1 MNYSEIPTS
10 WNNGEIEKMEMMNR
24 ETKAVAD
31 VACEHFSADGLSDFL
46 ERYDDQNKAV
56 KELAGLIK
64 GFYEHDLHYV
74 ADDGFKIATEV
85 LRVVLELV
93 DFEAVAK
100 YCIDT
105 YLGFDEN

>member
-1 MNYSEIPTS
+1 MTI
-10 WNNGEIEKMEMMNR
+10 MNR

-31 VACEHFSADGLSDFL
+31 VACEHFSAYALSNFL

-56 KELAGLIK
+56 KELAVLIK

-93 DFEAVAK
+93 DFEAAAR
-100 YCIDT
+100 YCIDV
-105 YLGFDEN
+105 YLGFDEK

>member
-1 MNYSEIPTS
+1 
-10 WNNGEIEKMEMMNR
+10 MMNR
-24 ETKAVAD
+24 ETKAVAN
-31 VACEHFSADGLSDFL
+31 VACERFVYNNDIIGNFL

-93 DFEAVAK
+93 DFEAAAR
-100 YCIDT
+100 YCIDV
-105 YLGFDEN
+105 YLSFDEK

>member
-1 MNYSEIPTS
+1 
-10 WNNGEIEKMEMMNR
+10 MMNR

-64 GFYEHDLHYV
+64 GFYEHDLH
-74 ADDGFKIATEV
+74 
-85 LRVVLELV
+85 
-93 DFEAVAK
+93 
-100 YCIDT
+100 
-105 YLGFDEN
+105 

>member
-1 MNYSEIPTS
+1 MTT
-10 WNNGEIEKMEMMNR
+10 MNR

-31 VACEHFSADGLSDFL
+31 VACEHFSADTLSDFI

-85 LRVVLELV
+85 LRVALKLV
-93 DFEAVAK
+93 DFEAAAR
-100 YCIDT
+100 YCIDV

>member
-1 MNYSEIPTS
+1 MTT
-10 WNNGEIEKMEMMNR
+10 MNR

-31 VACEHFSADGLSDFL
+31 VACEHFVYNSNDLIGNFL

-85 LRVVLELV
+85 LRVVLKLV
-93 DFEAVAK
+93 DFDAAAK

>member
-1 MNYSEIPTS
+1 MT
-10 WNNGEIEKMEMMNR
+10 MMNR

-31 VACEHFSADGLSDFL
+31 VACERFVYNSNDIIGNFL
-46 ERYDDQNKAV
+46 ERYDDHNKAA

-93 DFEAVAK
+93 DFEAAAR
-100 YCIDT
+100 YCIDA
-105 YLGFDEN
+105 YLDFDEK

>member
-1 MNYSEIPTS
+1 MTT
-10 WNNGEIEKMEMMNR
+10 MNR

-31 VACEHFSADGLSDFL
+31 VACEHFSVDALSDFL

-85 LRVVLELV
+85 LRVVLKLV
-93 DFEAVAK
+93 DFNATAK

-105 YLGFDEN
+105 YLGFNEN

>member
-1 MNYSEIPTS
+1 MT
-10 WNNGEIEKMEMMNR
+10 MMNR
-24 ETKAVAD
+24 ETKAVANI
-31 VACEHFSADGLSDFL
+31 ACERFSADVLSNFL

-85 LRVVLELV
+85 LRVVLKLV
-93 DFEAVAK
+93 DFEAAAR
-100 YCIDT
+100 YCIDA
-105 YLGFDEN
+105 YLSFDEK

>member
-1 MNYSEIPTS
+1 MTT
-10 WNNGEIEKMEMMNR
+10 MNR

-31 VACEHFSADGLSDFL
+31 VACEHFVYNNDIIGNFL

-93 DFEAVAK
+93 DFEAAAR
-100 YCIDT
+100 YCIDV
-105 YLGFDEN
+105 YLGFDEK

>member
-1 MNYSEIPTS
+1 MT
-10 WNNGEIEKMEMMNR
+10 MMNR

-31 VACEHFSADGLSDFL
+31 IACERFSTDVLSNFL

-85 LRVVLELV
+85 LRVVLKLV
-93 DFEAVAK
+93 DFEAAAR
-100 YCIDT
+100 YCIDV
-105 YLGFDEN
+105 YLGFDEK

>member
-1 MNYSEIPTS
+1 MI
-10 WNNGEIEKMEMMNR
+10 MMNR
-24 ETKAVAD
+24 ETKSVAD
-31 VACEHFSADGLSDFL
+31 VACEHFSADVLSDFL

-93 DFEAVAK
+93 DFEAAAR
-100 YCIDT
+100 YCIDV
-105 YLGFDEN
+105 YLDFDEK

>member
-1 MNYSEIPTS
+1 MTT
-10 WNNGEIEKMEMMNR
+10 MNR

-31 VACEHFSADGLSDFL
+31 VACEHFVYNSNDIGNFL
-46 ERYDDQNKAV
+46 ERYDDHNKAV

-85 LRVVLELV
+85 LRVVLKLV
-93 DFEAVAK
+93 DFDAAAK

>member
-1 MNYSEIPTS
+1 MTT
-10 WNNGEIEKMEMMNR
+10 MNR
-24 ETKAVAD
+24 ETKAVAEA
-31 VACEHFSADGLSDFL
+31 ACERFSADVLSNFL

-85 LRVVLELV
+85 LRVVLKLV
-93 DFEAVAK
+93 DFEAAAR
-100 YCIDT
+100 YCIDV
-105 YLGFDEN
+105 YLGFDEK

>member
-1 MNYSEIPTS
+1 MTI
-10 WNNGEIEKMEMMNR
+10 MNR
-24 ETKAVAD
+24 ETKAVAY
-31 VACEHFSADGLSDFL
+31 VACEHFSAYALSNFL
-46 ERYDDQNKAV
+46 ERYDDHNKAV

-93 DFEAVAK
+93 DFEAAAR
-100 YCIDT
+100 YCIDV
-105 YLGFDEN
+105 YLGFDEK

>member
-1 MNYSEIPTS
+1 MTI
-10 WNNGEIEKMEMMNR
+10 MNR

-31 VACEHFSADGLSDFL
+31 VACEHFSAYALSNFL
-46 ERYDDQNKAV
+46 ERYNDQNKAV

-93 DFEAVAK
+93 DFEAAAR
-100 YCIDT
+100 YCIDV
-105 YLGFDEN
+105 YLGFDEK

>member
-1 MNYSEIPTS
+1 MTT
-10 WNNGEIEKMEMMNR
+10 MNR

-31 VACEHFSADGLSDFL
+31 VACERFVYNNDIIGNFL
-46 ERYDDQNKAV
+46 ERYDDQKYAI
-56 KELAGLIK
+56 KELAKLIK

-85 LRVVLELV
+85 LRAVLELV
-93 DFEAVAK
+93 DFEAAAK

-105 YLGFDEN
+105 YLGFDEK

>member
-1 MNYSEIPTS
+1 MTT
-10 WNNGEIEKMEMMNR
+10 MNR

-31 VACEHFSADGLSDFL
+31 VACEHFSVDALSGFL
-46 ERYDDQNKAV
+46 ERYDDHNKAV
-56 KELAGLIK
+56 KDLAGLIK

-85 LRVVLELV
+85 LRVVLKLV
-93 DFEAVAK
+93 DFDAAAK

>member
-1 MNYSEIPTS
+1 MTT
-10 WNNGEIEKMEMMNR
+10 MNR

-31 VACEHFSADGLSDFL
+31 VACEHFVYNSNDIIGNFL

-85 LRVVLELV
+85 LRVVLKLV
-93 DFEAVAK
+93 DFEAAAK